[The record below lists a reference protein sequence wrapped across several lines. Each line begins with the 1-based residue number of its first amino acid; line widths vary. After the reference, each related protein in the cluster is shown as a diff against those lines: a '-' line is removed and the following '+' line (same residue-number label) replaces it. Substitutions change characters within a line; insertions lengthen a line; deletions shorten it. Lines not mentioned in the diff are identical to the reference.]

1 MADVA
6 ERLCTMANSIWL
18 LPTLKCHGLW
28 ERINKELVK
37 QMLVKA
43 GREPEPS
50 TAIIDSQSVKKRQ
63 DSRWHWLPLGGAFA
77 VAYPAF
83 C

>member
-37 QMLVKA
+37 QVLVKA

-50 TAIIDSQSVKKRQ
+50 TAIIDSQSVKNVRIQ
-63 DSRWHWLPLGGAFA
+63 DGIGYLLAERLP
-77 VAYPAF
+77 
-83 C
+83 